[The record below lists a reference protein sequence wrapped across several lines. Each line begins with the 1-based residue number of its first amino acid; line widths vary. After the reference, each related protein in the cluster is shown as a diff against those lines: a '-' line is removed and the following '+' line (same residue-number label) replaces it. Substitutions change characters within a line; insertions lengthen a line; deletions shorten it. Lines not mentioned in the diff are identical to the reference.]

1 MLLALDLSLTE
12 TGYCMFN
19 AQGMYFTGGVI
30 KTKLRDTERL
40 FYIKNHIGAL
50 LVKHKIKH
58 AIIENYAYAA
68 KGQVFNIGE
77 LGGVIKLLLFENKI
91 DYVTVAPTALKKFIT
106 GKGNAKKELML
117 KYVYKKYNFDTD
129 NNNICDAFALG
140 KYWFLMRGNN
150 EG

>member
-12 TGYCMFN
+12 TGYCIFN
-19 AQGMYFTGGVI
+19 ANGLYVTGGVI
-30 KTKLRDTERL
+30 KTKLRDTDRL
-40 FYIKNHIGAL
+40 YYIKNNINAL

-68 KGQVFNIGE
+68 RGQVFNIGE
-77 LGGVIKLLLFENKI
+77 LGGVIKLLLFESDINI
-91 DYVTVAPTALKKFIT
+91 ITVPPTTLKKFVT

-117 KYVYKKYNFDTD
+117 KYVYKKFKFDTD

-140 KYWFLMRGNN
+140 KYWFSISGKK
-150 EG
+150 